1 MTKRSWLPAVVAL
14 PGLLAAAMAL
24 TSTAA
29 AIVGRNPLWRTA
41 ELNLSEAAAVRDLA
55 TMVRLIRGGA
65 DPDARYRIRPDL
77 LWAHESRLTPFEVA
91 LATGTPEVA
100 EIWLRSRGP
109 LEASVWIR
117 AKCGA
122 RLDPGASIEPVVD
135 QHRPADLDA
144 GAFDAQRDC
153 AGVLRTW

>member
-14 PGLLAAAMAL
+14 PGLLVAAMAL
-24 TSTAA
+24 ASTAA
-29 AIVGRNPLWRTA
+29 AIAGRSPLWRTA
-41 ELNLSEAAAVRDLA
+41 ELNLSEAAAVSDLA

-65 DPDARYRIRPDL
+65 DPDARHRIRPGL
-77 LWAHESRLTPFEVA
+77 LSSHESRLTPFEVA
-91 LATGTPEVA
+91 LATRRPEVA

-109 LEASVWIR
+109 LGASVWIR

-122 RLDPGASIEPVVD
+122 RLEPGGSIEPIVD

-144 GAFDAQRDC
+144 SAFDAQRDC
-153 AGVLRTW
+153 AGVVRTW